1 MKMRKN
7 SKEIALSAVA
17 CALGTLGLTVGTL
30 YSPMLFTG
38 YLFACLCMMLPLSRG
53 YFKGA
58 ALCYA
63 AINVLTLLFNGFN
76 FFDTLPFTMF
86 FGLHPLVNEWQAR
99 LHEAK
104 GEAKAKTAGKAAC
117 GGGETGEK
125 GEKNG
130 AADGEYATRCEKTPD
145 DGTAEKR
152 QDGGQVCAS
161 SGKTEEFVFDFSQPV
176 IPEKTRRN
184 GKDRTKKTGGRKRF
198 VAADV
203 PFLLLKI
210 VWFDAAMFFVWKIVF
225 SAQTAIPFIDEH
237 IFLAIT
243 LGGSAFFIVYDLIM
257 FRLRRSVNYL
267 IKKYVGKK

>member
-30 YSPMLFTG
+30 DSPMLFTG

-104 GEAKAKTAGKAAC
+104 GEAKAKTAEKAAC

-130 AADGEYATRCEKTPD
+130 AADGEHATRCEKTPD

-152 QDGGQVCAS
+152 QDGGQGCAS
-161 SGKTEEFVFDFSQPV
+161 SNKAEEFVFDFSQPV
-176 IPEKTRRN
+176 FPEKTRRK
-184 GKDRTKKTGGRKRF
+184 GKNRTKKTGEKKRF

>member
-1 MKMRKN
+1 
-7 SKEIALSAVA
+7 
-17 CALGTLGLTVGTL
+17 
-30 YSPMLFTG
+30 
-38 YLFACLCMMLPLSRG
+38 MMLPLSRG

-145 DGTAEKR
+145 DGTAENR

-176 IPEKTRRN
+176 FPEKTRRD
-184 GKDRTKKTGGRKRF
+184 GKNRTKKPGGKKRF

-225 SAQTAIPFIDEH
+225 SAQTAIPFIDEQ
-237 IFLAIT
+237 IFSCDNAGRKRVFHRVRPDYVPLAQKRELSDKKI
-243 LGGSAFFIVYDLIM
+243 
-257 FRLRRSVNYL
+257 RRE
-267 IKKYVGKK
+267 KMKYNKIRVRARYGWAK

>member
-99 LHEAK
+99 LHE
-104 GEAKAKTAGKAAC
+104 GKAKTAGKAAC
-117 GGGETGEK
+117 GSGEPGEKGEK

-130 AADGEYATRCEKTPD
+130 AADGEYATRCETTPD

-161 SGKTEEFVFDFSQPV
+161 SGKTEEFVFDFSQPLF
-176 IPEKTRRN
+176 PEKTRRD
-184 GKDRTKKTGGRKRF
+184 GKNRTKKTGGKKRF

>member
-130 AADGEYATRCEKTPD
+130 A
-145 DGTAEKR
+145 
-152 QDGGQVCAS
+152 V
-161 SGKTEEFVFDFSQPV
+161 
-176 IPEKTRRN
+176 
-184 GKDRTKKTGGRKRF
+184 
-198 VAADV
+198 
-203 PFLLLKI
+203 
-210 VWFDAAMFFVWKIVF
+210 
-225 SAQTAIPFIDEH
+225 
-237 IFLAIT
+237 
-243 LGGSAFFIVYDLIM
+243 
-257 FRLRRSVNYL
+257 
-267 IKKYVGKK
+267 

>member
-58 ALCYA
+58 ALCFA

-104 GEAKAKTAGKAAC
+104 GEAKAKTAEKAAC
-117 GGGETGEK
+117 GGEETGEN
-125 GEKNG
+125 GSKNG
-130 AADGEYATRCEKTPD
+130 AADGEHAMRCEKTPD

-176 IPEKTRRN
+176 CPEKTRRD
-184 GKDRTKKTGGRKRF
+184 GKNRTKKTGGKKRF

>member
-1 MKMRKN
+1 MRKN

-104 GEAKAKTAGKAAC
+104 AKTAGKAAC
-117 GGGETGEK
+117 GGGKTGEK

-130 AADGEYATRCEKTPD
+130 AADGEYAMRCEKTPD

-176 IPEKTRRN
+176 FPEKTRRD
-184 GKDRTKKTGGRKRF
+184 GKNRTKKTGG
-198 VAADV
+198 
-203 PFLLLKI
+203 
-210 VWFDAAMFFVWKIVF
+210 
-225 SAQTAIPFIDEH
+225 
-237 IFLAIT
+237 
-243 LGGSAFFIVYDLIM
+243 
-257 FRLRRSVNYL
+257 
-267 IKKYVGKK
+267 

>member
-63 AINVLTLLFNGFN
+63 AMNVLTLLFNGFN

-99 LHEAK
+99 LHEARQK
-104 GEAKAKTAGKAAC
+104 RKPREKRLAEAGKREKKAKKTA
-117 GGGETGEK
+117 
-125 GEKNG
+125 
-130 AADGEYATRCEKTPD
+130 R
-145 DGTAEKR
+145 R
-152 QDGGQVCAS
+152 
-161 SGKTEEFVFDFSQPV
+161 TEN
-176 IPEKTRRN
+176 TRRGVKKRRTTERRKN
-184 GKDRTKKTGGRKRF
+184 DKTADRSALRAAKRKNS
-198 VAADV
+198 
-203 PFLLLKI
+203 
-210 VWFDAAMFFVWKIVF
+210 F
-225 SAQTAIPFIDEH
+225 S
-237 IFLAIT
+237 IFL
-243 LGGSAFFIVYDLIM
+243 S
-257 FRLRRSVNYL
+257 R
-267 IKKYVGKK
+267 

>member
-130 AADGEYATRCEKTPD
+130 AADG
-145 DGTAEKR
+145 TAKKR
-152 QDGGQVCAS
+152 QDDGQVCAS

-176 IPEKTRRN
+176 FPEKTRRD
-184 GKDRTKKTGGRKRF
+184 GKNRTKKTGGKKRF

>member
-58 ALCYA
+58 ALCFA

-104 GEAKAKTAGKAAC
+104 DAAKAKTAGNAAC
-117 GGGETGEK
+117 GGEESGE
-125 GEKNG
+125 NG
-130 AADGEYATRCEKTPD
+130 AEDGDDAARTGKTPD

-152 QDGGQVCAS
+152 QDDGQVCAS
-161 SGKTEEFVFDFSQPV
+161 RKKMEEFVFDFSQP
-176 IPEKTRRN
+176 IFTEATRRS
-184 GKDRTKKTGGRKRF
+184 GKNRTNKTGGKKRF

-237 IFLAIT
+237 IFLAIA